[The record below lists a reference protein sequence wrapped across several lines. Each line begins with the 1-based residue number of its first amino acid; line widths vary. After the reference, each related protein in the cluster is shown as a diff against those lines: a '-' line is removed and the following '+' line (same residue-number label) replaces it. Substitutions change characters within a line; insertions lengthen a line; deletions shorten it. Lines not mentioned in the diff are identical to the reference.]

1 MEGRLR
7 RGITLKKILIITDSY
22 NWATYFRAENLKKYL
37 IQYEIDI
44 VSFKD
49 ISKYNLDN
57 YNVVYITNWP
67 IYGYVSDKI
76 STKRKY
82 KLVTGISSHIGR
94 KSADQMTGFFRKFDA
109 IGTSNMILYKE
120 FLSAKLPSIYT
131 PFGAN
136 SDTFV
141 KKTNLNKFKNVFG
154 WVGNKDRAVKR
165 FSQIEKIF
173 LELGKEYTLKVVD
186 HTRNFTHSKMCE
198 FYNSIGTIICFS
210 ESEGTP
216 NPILEAAMCGRWII
230 SPSIGN
236 VPELTMGIKH
246 FRPAGNVLD
255 LKKQIMSAANNQDL
269 DLLGEMVLKEATQNW
284 TWEMRSKNFI
294 ELFE

>member
-1 MEGRLR
+1 MEKRLR
-7 RGITLKKILIITDSY
+7 GGFALKKILIITDSY

-37 IQYEIDI
+37 IQYKIDI

-57 YNVVYITNWP
+57 YNIVYITNWP
-67 IYGYVSDKI
+67 IYGYISDKI
-76 STKRKY
+76 SSKRRY

-94 KSADQMTGFFRKFDA
+94 KSANQMISFFKKFDA
-109 IGTSNMILYKE
+109 IGTSNMMLYKE
-120 FLSAKLPSIYT
+120 FLGAKLPSVYT

-141 KKTNLNKFKNVFG
+141 KKTNLNNFKNVFG

-165 FSQIEKIF
+165 FSQIEKTF

-186 HTRNFTHSKMCE
+186 HTKNFTHNKMCE

-236 VPELTMGIKH
+236 VPELTRGIEH
-246 FRPAGNVLD
+246 FTPAGNILD
-255 LKKQIMSAANNQDL
+255 LKKQIISAANYQDL
-269 DLLGEMVLKEATQNW
+269 DLLGEMVLKEAAQNW
-284 TWEMRSKNFI
+284 TWEIRSKNFI